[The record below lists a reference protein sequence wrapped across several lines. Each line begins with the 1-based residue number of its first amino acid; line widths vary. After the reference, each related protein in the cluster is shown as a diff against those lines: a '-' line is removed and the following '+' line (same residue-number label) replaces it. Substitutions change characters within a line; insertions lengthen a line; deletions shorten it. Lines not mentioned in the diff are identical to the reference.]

1 MAAGVRLS
9 LWFHNEEMDVWE
21 PGIEPF
27 GITMIFAAG
36 MLPLLSNPDPG
47 ALLKIIPFLATVAVT
62 SLKLTPPL
70 QDSFRAITSL
80 RAGLPDL
87 EETLTRLNGAN
98 ESLTYEL
105 QQARKALAA
114 SDAANR
120 SLGDRL
126 AALEGRATQIEAAVA
141 SQQPVASEED
151 SAQEAAGDP
160 DGDFAKAR
168 KFMLDGDYDS
178 AEAAFQTFVKRYGD
192 TEKGPEA
199 RYWLGKTL
207 SVRGANADAAGA
219 FIGAIRGWPKTAWA
233 PDATLEGCPRA
244 HFERLERGLVALDE
258 RAPQRRCERGG
269 LAVARRG
276 GLDGRSRHA
285 PIGDK
290 RARTATDDQDARR
303 ARDRRRAGVGLFPA
317 VRLGVRGHPPSVAA
331 RGVDYHP
338 AP

>member
-1 MAAGVRLS
+1 MTRHTLLAAASVLT
-9 LWFHNEEMDVWE
+9 
-21 PGIEPF
+21 
-27 GITMIFAAG
+27 ITLGAATAWSQTP
-36 MLPLLSNPDPG
+36 MPDPLDDRSVKRLERMEKVVRELRSIVFQG
-47 ALLKIIPFLATVAVT
+47 RDSGKPVVVMPAETDSQIQALTDRVA
-62 SLKLTPPL
+62 
-70 QDSFRAITSL
+70 
-80 RAGLPDL
+80 DL

-114 SDAANR
+114 SDAATR

-141 SQQPVASEED
+141 SQQAVASEED

-178 AEAAFQTFVKRYGD
+178 AEAAFQAFVKRYGD

-233 PDATLEGCPRA
+233 PDATLELARS
-244 HFERLERGLVALDE
+244 LVALKKPADACQTLDE
-258 RAPQRRCERGG
+258 
-269 LAVARRG
+269 LARRYPK
-276 GLDGRSRHA
+276 A
-285 PIGDK
+285 PATVMT
-290 RARTATDDQDARR
+290 RAQ
-303 ARDRRRAGVGLFPA
+303 A
-317 VRLGVRGHPPSVAA
+317 VRGQAKCAA
-331 RGVDYHP
+331 
-338 AP
+338 